1 MKQYFRIFISSIMAG
16 LCIAIGATVYL
27 SMLALNQKFI
37 GSILFG
43 VGLFTIIAFG
53 LWLYTGKIGFVINE
67 KLNYLLKLLVCFIG
81 NIIGA
86 ILLPLVVSLTRYK
99 DTLKET
105 ALTLVNAK
113 QNDTWYSILILSIL
127 CGMLIYIAVKGQQI
141 CKSNIGKTLIIF
153 LAVSVFIM
161 SGFEHVIA
169 NASYYSY
176 AKLFNGKVFLYILLM
191 MVGNSIGAIV
201 LELLYKLTLQKNKEN

>member
-67 KLNYLLKLLVCFIG
+67 KLNYLLKLQIG
-81 NIIGA
+81 RA
-86 ILLPLVVSLTRYK
+86 
-99 DTLKET
+99 
-105 ALTLVNAK
+105 
-113 QNDTWYSILILSIL
+113 
-127 CGMLIYIAVKGQQI
+127 
-141 CKSNIGKTLIIF
+141 
-153 LAVSVFIM
+153 
-161 SGFEHVIA
+161 HV
-169 NASYYSY
+169 
-176 AKLFNGKVFLYILLM
+176 
-191 MVGNSIGAIV
+191 
-201 LELLYKLTLQKNKEN
+201 